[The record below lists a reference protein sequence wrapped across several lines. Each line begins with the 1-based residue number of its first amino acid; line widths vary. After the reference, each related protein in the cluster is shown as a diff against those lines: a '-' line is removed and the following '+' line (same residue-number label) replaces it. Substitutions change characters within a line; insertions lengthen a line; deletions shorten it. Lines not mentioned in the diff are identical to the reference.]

1 MFKLPVA
8 VTFIGC
14 VTVFSGCQFIDQFL
28 MPTTPTGSVLG
39 SYNGADN
46 YFSLAESV
54 VDKLQNIKDQTSTNS
69 SQAFIIQA
77 SNKKEK
83 CLFPSIYAESKDSR
97 DITWIGKCKNGFA
110 SGMGLEINSDGSIA
124 IRNLDYKSNKA
135 SVALVDT
142 NAPSPYYGS
151 VTLIDDQIKRT
162 PNKKYSFHRFEYKGG
177 AIFRE
182 SRLYYKTFEDQLFT
196 DGYAVK
202 DRFSSNVMRY
212 SMYQDAPKLGTVVV
226 KMLGQNGYM
235 IGDEKRNISVLIKTA
250 CKGNECVPIQ
260 IGDPSKNDNI
270 IVTYNGPGLTPSEED
285 MQTPFMNRWRALKNK
300 IDNLLEIKPFKISAK
315 EYVKHLDFGFSVCQN
330 NPSVLP
336 YQSREKFCS
345 LIKET
350 EKQIPLVEPSFQE
363 FKK

>member
-1 MFKLPVA
+1 
-8 VTFIGC
+8 
-14 VTVFSGCQFIDQFL
+14 
-28 MPTTPTGSVLG
+28 
-39 SYNGADN
+39 
-46 YFSLAESV
+46 
-54 VDKLQNIKDQTSTNS
+54 
-69 SQAFIIQA
+69 
-77 SNKKEK
+77 
-83 CLFPSIYAESKDSR
+83 
-97 DITWIGKCKNGFA
+97 
-110 SGMGLEINSDGSIA
+110 
-124 IRNLDYKSNKA
+124 
-135 SVALVDT
+135 
-142 NAPSPYYGS
+142 
-151 VTLIDDQIKRT
+151 
-162 PNKKYSFHRFEYKGG
+162 
-177 AIFRE
+177 
-182 SRLYYKTFEDQLFT
+182 
-196 DGYAVK
+196 
-202 DRFSSNVMRY
+202 
-212 SMYQDAPKLGTVVV
+212 MYQDAPKLGTVVV

-300 IDNLLEIKPFKISAK
+300 IDNLLEIKTFKISAK